1 MVRWWAARSAGLAVA
16 GPPLV
21 CVYDKVVGVLIRVGL
36 VGFAGWLPGSGGLVA
51 FRRSSLLLA
60 WAGGLAAA
68 VAVVAAAVP
77 ARSRGRSWSAAS
89 AHTRAAGPLWWL
101 RGLPVLAL
109 VGALAVA
116 GSAAPSAGAAS
127 SVRWGVWWE
136 GL

>member
-1 MVRWWAARSAGLAVA
+1 LAVA

-21 CVYDKVVGVLIRVGL
+21 CVYDEVVGVLICVGL
-36 VGFAGWLPGSGGLVA
+36 VGSAGCLPGSGGLVA

-68 VAVVAAAVP
+68 AAVP

-89 AHTRAAGPLWWL
+89 APTRAAGPLWWR

-116 GSAAPSAGAAS
+116 GSAAVCGAFC
-127 SVRWGVWWE
+127 RG
-136 GL
+136 G